1 MNVIS
6 RKRITDFM
14 TSHPTSRSPLEAWYR
29 IVKKQT
35 FENFNEVRQL
45 FPSADQVKNFV
56 VFNIGGNNY
65 RLIALINYRKGNLF
79 VRHILTHTEYDKN
92 KWKDDSWYT

>member
-1 MNVIS
+1 MNIIS
-6 RKRITDFM
+6 KKKITAFTDKHSQSKSSFD
-14 TSHPTSRSPLEAWYR
+14 TWYS

>member
-1 MNVIS
+1 MNIIS
-6 RKRITDFM
+6 KKKITAFTDKHQQAKSSFD
-14 TSHPTSRSPLEAWYR
+14 TWYS
-29 IVKKQT
+29 IVKKSK
-35 FENFNEVRQL
+35 FNNYNEVRAL
-45 FPSADQVKNFV
+45 FPTADQVKNFV

-65 RLIALINYRKGNLF
+65 RLIAYIDYPKGFLF